1 MRDGKELI
9 QNEGEEAVEGSR
21 GNLGRCVGEKRR
33 ETEEGRKEVDLGRE
47 GGRKGEPMVGV
58 KFARLYDGAHKI
70 EPTSFRQVLHKECS
84 IRY

>member
-9 QNEGEEAVEGSR
+9 QNEGEGKRRWRGSR
-21 GNLGRCVGEKRR
+21 GNLGRWGKRGEKRR
-33 ETEEGRKEVDLGRE
+33 KEGGGSREEGRE
-47 GGRKGEPMVGV
+47 GEPIVGV

-70 EPTSFRQVLHKECS
+70 EPTSFRQVLHKECR